1 MTTTQTTQAQTTSPD
16 MPRYM
21 VRYLCHRASLP
32 ASYDLD
38 RERCTIRSNYHGE
51 LRRAAIADGWLLAS
65 GKLTMAAFCKLLNL
79 EATSI
84 EARRAVARIK
94 AGGYDLA
101 E

>member
-1 MTTTQTTQAQTTSPD
+1 MTTQAQTTSPN
-16 MPRYM
+16 MHRNM
-21 VRYLCHRASLP
+21 VRYL
-32 ASYDLD
+32 YDLA
-38 RERCTIRSNYHGE
+38 RGRCTIRSNYHGE
-51 LRRAAIADGWLLAS
+51 LRRAAIADGWLIAS
-65 GKLTMAAFCKLLNL
+65 GKLTMAAFCKLLAI